1 MVMIFP
7 LNPGKVSWATTIK
20 QDWEVTKFVAA
31 SGSRKAL
38 VQQTLPRWTLGIKF
52 PALTKYEVNQLM
64 AFYAR
69 CKGSWHPFYYKD
81 YERFEVLG
89 KVLESNAEGVYQ
101 GVIPIEGYEE
111 PAELIDNVVV
121 FVDGKRTKDFTVDG
135 GTIRVNA
142 PSATVKF
149 DYEYYFKV
157 AFSESLSITQI
168 VENVYTLELKLE
180 VVR

>member
-1 MVMIFP
+1 
-7 LNPGKVSWATTIK
+7 
-20 QDWEVTKFVAA
+20 
-31 SGSRKAL
+31 
-38 VQQTLPRWTLGIKF
+38 
-52 PALTKYEVNQLM
+52 M

-69 CKGSWHPFYYKD
+69 CKGSWQPFYYKD

-101 GVIPIEGYEE
+101 AVIPIEGYEE

-121 FVDGKRTKDFTVDG
+121 FVDGKRTKEFTVDG
-135 GTIRVNA
+135 GTIKVNTA
-142 PSATVKF
+142 GATVKF

-168 VENVYTLELKLE
+168 IENVYTLELKLE

>member
-31 SGSRKAL
+31 SGSRKTL
-38 VQQTLPRWTLGIKF
+38 VQQTLPRWTFGIKF
-52 PALTKYEVNQLM
+52 PALTKYEINQLM

-69 CKGSWHPFYYKD
+69 CKGSWQPFYYKD

-101 GVIPIEGYEE
+101 AVIPIEGYEE

-121 FVDGKRTKDFTVDG
+121 FVDGKRTKEFTV
-135 GTIRVNA
+135 
-142 PSATVKF
+142 ATVKF

-168 VENVYTLELKLE
+168 IENVYTLELKLE